1 LYYWEKL
8 AFNPINYF
16 DFDLLKFIPE
26 DLDIFNSALLFN
38 FLPLNSIVRDYNC
51 YNLYWRR
58 KFSINHVNLD
68 IHENYN
74 QKMNKDLSKFIGG
87 GYTSYKNVN
96 SLGFL
101 IELLENKNIFVNNLT
116 NYLENLEDNKT
127 YTLLPVVRWIDDVTG
142 LTRSISISE
151 SFKVTKFVDIDL
163 IYEKLNDYIIKALY
177 RYDLINSN
185 IELVLMNRV

>member
-26 DLDIFNSALLFN
+26 DLDIFNSTLFFN
-38 FLPLNSIVRDYNC
+38 FLPLTSIVRDYNC

-74 QKMNKDLSKFIGG
+74 QKMNNDLSKFIGG
-87 GYTSYKNVN
+87 GYTSYKNVY

-127 YTLLPVVRWIDDVTG
+127 YTLLPVVRWIDDITG